1 MTVSPLNVAMRNA
14 GFLQA
19 FMEVCAAG
27 FEDVSCADINGIALR
42 GISRHLLVLHD
53 GREES
58 HRADTIGPE
67 VGNIDC
73 HACSVA
79 EAGGISGRDT
89 VGRIDHVNEVAQGVF
104 YSVFAP

>member
-1 MTVSPLNVAMRNA
+1 MPHVPVVTVSPLDVAVRDA

-19 FMEVCAAG
+19 FVEVRAAG
-27 FEDVSCADINGIALR
+27 FEDVSCADIDGIVLR

-58 HRADTIGPE
+58 HRADTIRPE
-67 VGNIDC
+67 VGDIDC
-73 HACSVA
+73 HACPVT

-89 VGRIDHVNEVAQGVF
+89 VR
-104 YSVFAP
+104 